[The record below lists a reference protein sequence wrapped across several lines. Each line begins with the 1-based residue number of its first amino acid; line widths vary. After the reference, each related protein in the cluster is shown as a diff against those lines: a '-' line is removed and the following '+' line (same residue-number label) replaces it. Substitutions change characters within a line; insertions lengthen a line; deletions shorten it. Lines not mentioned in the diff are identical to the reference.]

1 MSIRLYLCSV
11 PINTTVLNVCFIIVL
26 KSINYETYEIDMSDG
41 KKQKLR
47 RPISSNSYLNKLLCK
62 LDGQCGRLII

>member
-26 KSINYETYEIDMSDG
+26 KSINCETYEIDMSDG
-41 KKQKLR
+41 KK
-47 RPISSNSYLNKLLCK
+47 
-62 LDGQCGRLII
+62 

>member
-11 PINTTVLNVCFIIVL
+11 SINTTVLNVCFIIVL

-41 KKQKLR
+41 KK
-47 RPISSNSYLNKLLCK
+47 
-62 LDGQCGRLII
+62 